1 MCSVPLRRLS
11 TLCRFRRSW
20 LNLRYKAAHIT
31 PPFPTS
37 QLYPFTRSAQFSRA
51 KLLQGTDI
59 LDFPRRHASRN
70 ISDRGGN
77 DPCGAKCIFQPPI
90 FESDYGPIE
99 KYGKISKWMTINN
112 ETTNTVWSMAKEME
126 TAFTKDNIYV
136 QVLWLASSMAG
147 EGMM

>member
-1 MCSVPLRRLS
+1 M
-11 TLCRFRRSW
+11 RFEIS
-20 LNLRYKAAHIT
+20 LIVEEMIHAAQSALKGAQSKPKIANLTFVDI
-31 PPFPTS
+31 FP
-37 QLYPFTRSAQFSRA
+37 A
-51 KLLQGTDI
+51 
-59 LDFPRRHASRN
+59 
-70 ISDRGGN
+70 
-77 DPCGAKCIFQPPI
+77 PI

-99 KYGKISKWMTINN
+99 KYGKISYYNCLKWMTINN